1 VKVPVTTLTQ
11 AKRKKA
17 KMSILGD
24 LVDNPSSE
32 GIFILWGWKVSK

>member
-11 AKRKKA
+11 AKRKA

-24 LVDNPSSE
+24 LVDNPTSE
-32 GIFILWGWKVSK
+32 GIFIIWCWKVSK